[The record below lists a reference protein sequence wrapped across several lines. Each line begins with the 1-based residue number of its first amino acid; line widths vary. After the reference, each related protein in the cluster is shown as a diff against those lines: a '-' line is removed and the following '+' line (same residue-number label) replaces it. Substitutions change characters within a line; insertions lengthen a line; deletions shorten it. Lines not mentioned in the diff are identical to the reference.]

1 MINDGSRTKME
12 TDMKLKGKTALV
24 SGGAGAIGRAIALRL
39 ADEGADIAL
48 LDINADAVG
57 EVADEI
63 RGRGVAALARPV
75 DLRDYAAVK
84 ACVDAAAE
92 TLGGID
98 IVVNAAGGSARQKMD
113 LFEKIDIDVFNWML
127 DVNLRG
133 PMHVIHAA
141 LPHLIKRRCGKIVNI
156 ASIVALG
163 GKAKCVDY
171 AAAKGGLLAATRS
184 LAIELGR
191 HNINVNA
198 VSPGL
203 VQRPGEMPADPAAF
217 AHRFSCLNRIC
228 TQEDI
233 ANAVIFLASPES
245 DYVTGQNYVVDGG
258 RSLGLRGD
266 A

>member
-1 MINDGSRTKME
+1 
-12 TDMKLKGKTALV
+12 MKLKGKTALV
-24 SGGAGAIGRAIALRL
+24 SGGAGMIGRAIALRF
-39 ADEGADIAL
+39 ADEGANVAV

-57 EVADEI
+57 KAVEEI
-63 RGRGVAALARPV
+63 RGRGVLAQGCPV
-75 DLRDYAAVK
+75 DVRVYAAVK

-92 TLGGID
+92 ALGGID
-98 IVVNAAGGSARQKMD
+98 IVVNAAGGSARKRMD
-113 LFEKIDIDVFNWML
+113 LFERIDIGVVDGVI

-133 PMHVIHAA
+133 TLYVIHAA
-141 LPHLIKRRCGKIVNI
+141 LPHLIRRSYGKIVNI
-156 ASIVALG
+156 SSIVALG

-171 AAAKGGLLAATRS
+171 AAAKGGILAATRS

-198 VSPGL
+198 LSPGQ
-203 VQRPGEMPADPAAF
+203 VQRPDEMPADPEAF
-217 AHRFSCLNRIC
+217 AHRHSFMNRIC
-228 TQEDI
+228 TKEDV
-233 ANAVIFLASPES
+233 ASAALFLASSEA

>member
-1 MINDGSRTKME
+1 
-12 TDMKLKGKTALV
+12 MKLEGKVALV
-24 SGGAGAIGRAIALRL
+24 SGGGGAIGRAIALKL
-39 ADEGADIAL
+39 AVEGADVAV
-48 LDINADAVG
+48 LDINSDAAGAVAK
-57 EVADEI
+57 EVRAL
-63 RGRGVAALARPV
+63 GVRSSAYAV
-75 DLRDYAAVK
+75 DIRDYAAVK
-84 ACVDAAAE
+84 ACVDAVAE

-98 IVVNAAGGSARQKMD
+98 IVVNSAGGSARKKMD
-113 LFEKIDIDVFNWML
+113 LFEKIDIDVFDWML

-133 PMHVIHAA
+133 PMYIIHAA
-141 LPHLIKRRCGKIVNI
+141 LPHLIKRRHGKIVNI

-184 LAIELGR
+184 LAIELGK

-203 VQRPGEMPADPAAF
+203 VQRPGEMPADPEAF
-217 AHRFSCLNRIC
+217 AHRFSCLNRLC

-233 ANAVIFLASPES
+233 ANAVMFLASPES